1 LGTLLEMGVES
12 GIWRWCGG
20 ADEVVVAVGHCI
32 CKCEV
37 GEGAEGPK
45 SEIEPLG
52 LDFRHAVRNGG
63 EGRWCDG
70 ADEGV
75 VGLCACKT

>member
-1 LGTLLEMGVES
+1 MGVENS
-12 GIWRWCGG
+12 RGRWCSG
-20 ADEVVVAVGHCI
+20 ADKVVVVVGRCI

-52 LDFRHAVRNGG
+52 LDFRHTIRNR
-63 EGRWCDG
+63 GR
-70 ADEGV
+70 
-75 VGLCACKT
+75 KR

>member
-1 LGTLLEMGVES
+1 MLSEMGVES
-12 GIWRWCGG
+12 SGGRWCSG
-20 ADEVVVAVGHCI
+20 ADEVMVVVRCCV

-52 LDFRHAVRNGG
+52 LDFRRAVGNGG
-63 EGRWCDG
+63 R
-70 ADEGV
+70 
-75 VGLCACKT
+75 